1 MAVFFVSR
9 HPGAVEWA
17 TNNIKKIDVLS
28 DHLDTKD
35 VKEGDSVI
43 GNLPMAMAAEICS
56 KGARFFAI
64 SIQVRKDERGQELSS
79 QKLEEYDC
87 KIEEF
92 RVMRI

>member
-17 TNNIKKIDVLS
+17 KNNIEKIDVLS
-28 DHLDTKD
+28 DHLDPKE
-35 VKEGDSVI
+35 VNEGDTVI

-64 SIQVRKDERGQELSS
+64 SIQVKRDDRGQELSS
-79 QKLEEYDC
+79 QKLDEYDC